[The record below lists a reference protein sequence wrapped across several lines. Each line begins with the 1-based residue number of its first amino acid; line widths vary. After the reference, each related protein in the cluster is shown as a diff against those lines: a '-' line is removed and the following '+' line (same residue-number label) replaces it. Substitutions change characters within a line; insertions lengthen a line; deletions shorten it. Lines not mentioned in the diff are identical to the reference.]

1 MNRLRSFLKTSLIGG
16 LVVILPVT
24 ILVTVFL
31 WLYRLITNWI
41 APLSGFFRSYSEY
54 NELIANV
61 IAISLVVAAC
71 FFVGV
76 LVRTRLGGFLFRIV
90 EQRILKVVPGYSMI
104 KETVLQVFG
113 SREGSPFSSV
123 ALAQVY
129 GNDTLATV
137 FITDKHRDG
146 SYTVF
151 MPTGPNPTS
160 GLIFHLRGKYV
171 HPVAIPVQDAMRS
184 IISCGA
190 GTAKLL
196 EAHLGEAAV
205 SRLGEGS
212 AAAGD

>member
-1 MNRLRSFLKTSLIGG
+1 MERLRSFIKTSLIGG

-31 WLYRLITNWI
+31 WLYKLITAWI
-41 APLSGFFRSYSEY
+41 APLSAFLRAYSEY
-54 NELIANV
+54 NQLIANF

-76 LVRTRLGGFLFRIV
+76 LVRTRLGGFLFRVI
-90 EQRILKVVPGYSMI
+90 ENRILKIVPGYSMI

-113 SREGSPFSSV
+113 SREESPFSSV
-123 ALAQVY
+123 AMAQVY

-160 GLIFHLRGKYV
+160 GLIFHLEGKYV
-171 HPVAIPVQDAMRS
+171 HPVDIAVQDAMRT

-196 EAHLGEAAV
+196 QSRLADTTV
-205 SRLGEGS
+205 SRLKERS

>member
-1 MNRLRSFLKTSLIGG
+1 MKKLRSFIKTSLIGG

-31 WLYRLITNWI
+31 WLYTLITAWI
-41 APLSGFFRSYSEY
+41 APLSTFLRTYSEY
-54 NELIANV
+54 NELIANF
-61 IAISLVVAAC
+61 IAISLVIAAC

-76 LVRTRLGGFLFRIV
+76 LVRTRLGGFLFRFIENRV
-90 EQRILKVVPGYSMI
+90 LEVVPGYSMI

-113 SREGSPFSSV
+113 SRDESPFSSV
-123 ALAQVY
+123 AMAQVY

-137 FITDKHRDG
+137 FVTDRHRDG

-160 GLIFHLRGKYV
+160 GLIFHLEGKYV
-171 HPVAIPVQDAMRS
+171 HPVEIPVQDAMRS

-196 EAHLGEAAV
+196 QAHLTDTTV
-205 SRLGEGS
+205 SRLKLQS